1 MRFIAILI
9 LLVLLGCRKE
19 SMPVSTIPGA
29 DSLSLYLKIAATAK
43 SADSFETYNKKALDF
58 ASLQKT
64 NGDFSQLFL
73 LANNFYASSDISS
86 MRKVT
91 KLIVRRA
98 ASAKDTSNLAKGNL
112 YMAELYNL
120 IGYNDSSY
128 YYYLKAEK
136 LYGKINDYV
145 NLADIFVR
153 KGDIQSNQNDFLGT
167 ERSASEA
174 LAILRNYPNAFKS
187 YQAYNLL
194 GISSL
199 EFGNYLKAIEYYQKA
214 LLETENLNVDE
225 RDYFRA
231 VALNNIGNAYEH
243 LRDYKTAI
251 QYFRNALKIN
261 KLKDTYPALYATLL
275 DNQAYSKFKLGDLNE
290 LPKLFYES
298 LKMRQESGDNS
309 KIVLSYIHLSE
320 YFFNI
325 QDTVAAMENARLALK
340 IARRENFPTD
350 VLSAYKQNAAVD
362 LVNAPFYTGQYI
374 TLSDSL
380 QKVERNN
387 KDRFAR
393 IEYETDDLAL
403 RNDKLA
409 EQNRNLL
416 YFFVGFLMI
425 GLLLFVIRSQRARN
439 RELLLIQAQQKA
451 NEDIYNLMISQQNRI
466 EESRIR
472 EKKRIAQ
479 ELHDGVLGR
488 LFGTRLNLDSLN
500 KMTDDE
506 AVTRRVEYLNELKNI
521 EQDIREISHDLNR
534 EKFALINNFLAIL
547 NNLLE
552 EQKASFN
559 TQVTCEIDEDI
570 DWDKLSNTIKINLY
584 RIVQEA
590 LQNMNK
596 YAQATKV
603 KIAIKASPV
612 GLTLVI
618 ADNGIGFDTNLKRK
632 GIGIQNMNSRANE
645 MQATLDIQSKKGKG
659 TTLTVEIP
667 VR

>member
-1 MRFIAILI
+1 MRYFLIISLILI
-9 LLVLLGCRKE
+9 AGCTKSTKKDSGENKFSTLDKALVDAQRSLTKGDYKKFDKLIQEVFIQSK
-19 SMPVSTIPGA
+19 A
-29 DSLSLYLKIAATAK
+29 QNDSLILGRAHSLCASRFFSFRNDSAYYHILKAEKI
-43 SADSFETYNKKALDF
+43 FLRV
-58 ASLQKT
+58 
-64 NGDFSQLFL
+64 GD
-73 LANNFYASSDISS
+73 
-86 MRKVT
+86 
-91 KLIVRRA
+91 
-98 ASAKDTSNLAKGNL
+98 SAKLGNNYIEKAFVQLAESDYFGVEISAIQGLAYLRNSVDYQSK
-112 YMAELYNL
+112 YDAYNL
-120 IGYNDSSY
+120 IGISSNE
-128 YYYLKAEK
+128 LKNYENAILYHEK
-136 LYGKINDYV
+136 ALQLAIER
-145 NLADIFVR
+145 NLAPKF
-153 KGDIQSNQNDFLGT
+153 FLKVN
-167 ERSASEA
+167 S
-174 LAILRNYPNAFKS
+174 
-187 YQAYNLL
+187 
-194 GISSL
+194 
-199 EFGNYLKAIEYYQKA
+199 
-214 LLETENLNVDE
+214 
-225 RDYFRA
+225 
-231 VALNNIGNAYEH
+231 LNNIGVVYQN
-243 LRDYKTAI
+243 LGDYKTSI
-251 QYFRNALKIN
+251 KYFESALEDANLERDDPALYSMIIDNLAYSKLKIGRFKDVERFLLKALKIRVRNQLTSGLVIN
-261 KLKDTYPALYATLL
+261 K
-275 DNQAYSKFKLGDLNE
+275 
-290 LPKLFYES
+290 
-298 LKMRQESGDNS
+298 
-309 KIVLSYIHLSE
+309 IHLSE
-320 YFFNI
+320 FYAEVG
-325 QDTVAAMENARLALK
+325 DTTKAIGYAKEALYHAKKVRTAGDILQSLKHLAVLDKVNSASHSKEYIRISDSILLGERLSKDKFAR
-340 IARRENFPTD
+340 IAYE
-350 VLSAYKQNAAVD
+350 
-362 LVNAPFYTGQYI
+362 TGEI
-374 TLSDSL
+374 SL
-380 QKVERNN
+380 QK
-387 KDRFAR
+387 
-393 IEYETDDLAL
+393 
-403 RNDKLA
+403 DKLA

-534 EKFALINNFLAIL
+534 EKYALINNFLAIL